1 MTLTVWLERGE
12 PTLSHNNTKVSHFK
26 VPVVMALLERT
37 DMLATASPPVSSS
50 TAPNSSTINPIAAS
64 SVPPCKRDADGMPD
78 LSSYLEQTAGVYKV
92 SEGFSLAYE
101 GRSLGSKP

>member
-1 MTLTVWLERGE
+1 LQQLQSLKEKCPEAHVEV
-12 PTLSHNNTKVSHFK
+12 KVQ

-37 DMLATASPPVSSS
+37 DMLATASPPVNSS

>member
-1 MTLTVWLERGE
+1 
-12 PTLSHNNTKVSHFK
+12 
-26 VPVVMALLERT
+26 MAY
-37 DMLATASPPVSSS
+37 S
-50 TAPNSSTINPIAAS
+50 PIAAS
-64 SVPPCKRDADGMPD
+64 SVPPCKRDADGIPD